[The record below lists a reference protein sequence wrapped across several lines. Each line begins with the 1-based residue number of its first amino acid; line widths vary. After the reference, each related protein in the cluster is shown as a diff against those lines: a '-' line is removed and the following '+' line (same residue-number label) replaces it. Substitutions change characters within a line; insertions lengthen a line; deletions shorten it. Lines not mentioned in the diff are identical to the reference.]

1 MEQTFYDRLL
11 IEAQELA
18 EKLNRL
24 NDSMRTQAFVN
35 LDRQNKDLL
44 YKQSRLMN
52 EYLQVL
58 GQRLEILG
66 EKFKFK
72 N

>member
-1 MEQTFYDRLL
+1 
-11 IEAQELA
+11 
-18 EKLNRL
+18 
-24 NDSMRTQAFVN
+24 
-35 LDRQNKDLL
+35 
-44 YKQSRLMN
+44 LMN

-66 EKFKFK
+66 EKFSFK

>member
-1 MEQTFYDRLL
+1 
-11 IEAQELA
+11 
-18 EKLNRL
+18 
-24 NDSMRTQAFVN
+24 
-35 LDRQNKDLL
+35 
-44 YKQSRLMN
+44 LMS